1 MENVESLC
9 AIDMRLIL
17 KMMDALDD
25 ISHEGMNAGF
35 RFSGNIKIF
44 DEDDLKGVIQLDE
57 DLTVYVPA
65 VCPDCAPVIETES
78 EGAK

>member
-17 KMMDALDD
+17 KIMDALDD

-35 RFSGNIKIF
+35 RFSGNIQVF
-44 DEDDLKGVIQLDE
+44 DEGYLKGVIQLDE

-65 VCPDCAPVIETES
+65 SCRDSIPVIEAES
-78 EGAK
+78 DGAK